1 MNHFRRRLAR
11 FPSGNRRDWHW
22 RRTPQAALL
31 GCMEEICFDEL
42 STGSGEAG
50 PGTLMKRRPWLDFS
64 KDLLPASEPA
74 PRPK

>member
-1 MNHFRRRLAR
+1 
-11 FPSGNRRDWHW
+11 
-22 RRTPQAALL
+22 
-31 GCMEEICFDEL
+31 MEEISFDEL